1 MINIEHLSKVF
12 CQKKWNGLRRIS
24 HTIEALKDIHTEI
37 EAGSIAGILGHNGA
51 GKSTLLKILSGV
63 LTPTTGRILIN
74 GQPIHGDKGYLKN
87 IGICIDNER
96 GFFNKLTGIENLEY
110 YAMHYGLSKKDVLN
124 RIEEL
129 ESFFQLGKNLRSY
142 YQYYSSGNRK
152 RLALMRAF
160 LHAPSILVL
169 DEITDNLDPIFRE
182 KMLAYLLK
190 YGREKGK
197 IILFAT
203 QRIEEAEQL
212 CSHAILLNRGRMV
225 YSLKTEVFKGRLSHF
240 YRESQELKS

>member
-24 HTIEALKDIHTEI
+24 HTIEALKDVNAEI
-37 EAGSIAGILGHNGA
+37 KVGSIVGILGHNGA

-110 YAMHYGLSKKDVLN
+110 YAAHYGLGKLDALK

-129 ESFFQLGKNLRSY
+129 ESFFKLGKNLQSY
-142 YQYYSSGNRK
+142 YQYYSSGNKK
-152 RLALMRAF
+152 RLAMMRSL
-160 LHAPSILVL
+160 LHDPAILIL

-182 KMLAYLLK
+182 NMISNLAK
-190 YGREKGK
+190 RVKEKDK

-203 QRIEEAEQL
+203 QRIEEAEEL
-212 CSHAILLNRGRMV
+212 CSQVILLNKGRIV
-225 YSLKTEVFKGRLSHF
+225 KALTSEEFKGNLSTL
-240 YRESQELKS
+240 YRQSQELYS